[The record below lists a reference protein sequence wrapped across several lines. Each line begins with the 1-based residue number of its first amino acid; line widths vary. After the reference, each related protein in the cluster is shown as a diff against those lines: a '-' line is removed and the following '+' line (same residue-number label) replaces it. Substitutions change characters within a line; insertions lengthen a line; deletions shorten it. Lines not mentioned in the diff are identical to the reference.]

1 LKNGREKSRPFLS
14 ATFDFHFVPLECP
27 DAYAAFP
34 HSRMMPSIPSCGRNV
49 RTDANLWAC
58 LDRVVHPKSMD
69 NWVFALRGVLREV
82 KEETAT
88 RHDDYDDYGGPK
100 TVKRSLFGRT
110 FPQNIDD

>member
-1 LKNGREKSRPFLS
+1 
-14 ATFDFHFVPLECP
+14 
-27 DAYAAFP
+27 
-34 HSRMMPSIPSCGRNV
+34 
-49 RTDANLWAC
+49 
-58 LDRVVHPKSMD
+58 MD
-69 NWVFALRGVLREV
+69 NWVFALRRVLREV